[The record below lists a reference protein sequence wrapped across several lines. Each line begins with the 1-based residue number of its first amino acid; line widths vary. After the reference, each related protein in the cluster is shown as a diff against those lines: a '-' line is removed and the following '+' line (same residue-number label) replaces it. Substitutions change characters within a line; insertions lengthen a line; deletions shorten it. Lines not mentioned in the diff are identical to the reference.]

1 MKSCRAIGVSVSVA
15 HVLAWAAFLWIAF
28 WPYSYQ
34 GLSAT
39 PVQVDEQGNRIG
51 TEESEV
57 VRYSSSF
64 IEENGIRALLPL
76 FVPVMLTGVALMAL
90 LTWRG
95 RSIGHKLLLG
105 GIAIVLL
112 VFCGLGYLSF
122 GILYLPSA
130 LALLVAVVAFS
141 ILSGPG
147 KEQPQQS
154 GD

>member
-1 MKSCRAIGVSVSVA
+1 MNSGRAAVTSSSVA
-15 HVLAWAAFLWIAF
+15 HALAWAAFLWIAF

-34 GLSAT
+34 GVSAT

-51 TEESEV
+51 TEQSEV

-90 LTWRG
+90 LTWKG
-95 RSIGHKLLLG
+95 RSIGHKLILG
-105 GIAIVLL
+105 GMAFVLL

-130 LALLVAVVAFS
+130 LALIVAAVAFS
-141 ILSGPG
+141 IRRDTRDRTTATVG
-147 KEQPQQS
+147 
-154 GD
+154 